1 MERKG
6 LVVRKEKLKDQ
17 GKDEELKET
26 TASERM
32 AMVWEITKDVWA
44 FIGEKSAE
52 SRLSR
57 HVVAIQRGRS

>member
-1 MERKG
+1 MERKDIK
-6 LVVRKEKLKDQ
+6 VKKEKLKLQ

-26 TASERM
+26 TASERI

-44 FIGEKSAE
+44 FIGEKSVE

-57 HVVAIQRGRS
+57 HVITIQRGKS

>member
-1 MERKG
+1 MKRE
-6 LVVRKEKLKDQ
+6 VTVRKQRLKEQ

-26 TASERM
+26 TASEKM

-44 FIGEKSAE
+44 FVGEKSAE

-57 HVVAIQRGRS
+57 HIVTIQRGKS

>member
-1 MERKG
+1 MERKD
-6 LVVRKEKLKDQ
+6 VKVKKEKLSEQ
-17 GKDEELKET
+17 GKDEELRKT
-26 TASERM
+26 TASERI

-57 HVVAIQRGRS
+57 HVVTVQRGRS